1 MKNNEKFLIFFFCFL
16 AVLRVNAQKTINI
29 GAIIEDN
36 TFLWTLESMEQYSD
50 STIITWK
57 IKTKFPKT
65 RMHLPQNVQIKDLN
79 SGTIFQS
86 SFIGEK
92 IDSKNTVFFKREF
105 EFQRFTTRFPAISDS
120 AIISIFITPRLF
132 IDSLYLESSS
142 LFYDVHKYKT
152 PVYNHAPL
160 LTKNDSIL
168 YSNELYLQGIDYYK
182 KRLYQLAIFSFE
194 KALSVE
200 RQLRSFELYWRLGD
214 DFNESLWLSNCY
226 YKLGIT
232 DEAKQISSNYFVE
245 PYDKTL
251 RREADS
257 LSMISDTIYDYSKLC
272 FLKEICVLDS
282 SHIGGNSFRYAESL
296 CDLGCQY
303 SSMREFQKAKH
314 AFERAKAIVSERYK
328 EKNWLIAYIYKN
340 LASISYNEND
350 IVSAI
355 RYMKRSLLE
364 ERDTLYI
371 IDDSSTSSDY
381 NTLANYYSYAG
392 DWETALRIMA
402 NRVDYWYEM
411 YKKDPKK
418 VLAPLGPWMSYYD
431 NKHAYSEALSD
442 YASFYID
449 AGLPKKALR
458 TYKES
463 LDVLGGEYSFGEYK
477 NLGYYY
483 YMIKDYG
490 KAILFYELAAKDYLF
505 LNSDNPNNNSTDYY
519 LNIQNSIAM
528 SYASMGDVKNAI
540 IIQKDII
547 CKADSSTREREKIF
561 GQWEADFDTYAD
573 YISNLARYYNL
584 NHQYDSAIIYE
595 KKSLDIKLKYKPIEN
610 NLAYSYMNLGYAYMG
625 LRQWN
630 EALKFTLEAF
640 NIYSQT
646 KENLFYTRSLM
657 DLVDCFF
664 LSRDTI
670 NLEKYTPILMA
681 AVTDDLLLTLQDLT
695 YDERSNFLDNYSDLI
710 NQKIPKYSYYYP
722 LSDLLAGMT
731 YNASLLLKGALLN
744 SENSI
749 RRIINESNDASLN
762 ILWEE
767 LRADKYI
774 LSKQLEKDSLNRLL
788 NTDSLQ
794 NVIYNLE
801 DSLIIKCK
809 GYDDITKSMKLKWQD
824 IQESLSTQDLAIEFL
839 SFPIENDSVMYAALT
854 LRKDGKSPKLIT
866 LFEENQLKNISD
878 TLCYHSKDM
887 TQLVWEPLLLEL
899 QGVKNI
905 YFSPAGALYNIGIEY
920 LPGMEDYNIYRLSS
934 TRELVNRGET
944 NVNNRAVLYGG
955 LDYDAKLDTLSQSR
969 SQTKFSEKF
978 VDHSDVRSM
987 KYRGG
992 QEKLTHTLDEVEQIE
1007 KELNSS
1013 QWVCLLDTISLGT
1026 EESFKSLSGKKIN
1039 TLHIAT
1045 HGFYYTPEESDHI
1058 GYAFLLPNNQTSAE
1072 DKSLSRSGLLMS
1084 GANHI
1089 LDGDSIPEN
1098 VEDGILTAKE
1108 IADVDLRGLDLVVLS
1123 ACQTGLGDISQ
1134 GEGVFGLQRGF
1145 KKAGANSILMSLW
1158 EVNDEA
1164 TQILMTQFYKNLV
1177 SGQSKR
1183 MSLRYAQKYL
1193 REYNN
1198 GCFNEPKYWAA
1209 FILLDGIEKN

>member
-1 MKNNEKFLIFFFCFL
+1 MAICYHAMGNTEEAILT
-16 AVLRVNAQKTINI
+16 QKKCI
-29 GAIIEDN
+29 
-36 TFLWTLESMEQYSD
+36 S
-50 STIITWK
+50 
-57 IKTKFPKT
+57 KTNP
-65 RMHLPQNVQIKDLN
+65 
-79 SGTIFQS
+79 S
-86 SFIGEK
+86 
-92 IDSKNTVFFKREF
+92 
-105 EFQRFTTRFPAISDS
+105 
-120 AIISIFITPRLF
+120 
-132 IDSLYLESSS
+132 
-142 LFYDVHKYKT
+142 
-152 PVYNHAPL
+152 L
-160 LTKNDSIL
+160 LT
-168 YSNELYLQGIDYYK
+168 YSNGYNG
-182 KRLYQLAIFSFE
+182 
-194 KALSVE
+194 
-200 RQLRSFELYWRLGD
+200 
-214 DFNESLWLSNCY
+214 FNSY
-226 YKLGIT
+226 T
-232 DEAKQISSNYFVE
+232 
-245 PYDKTL
+245 TL
-251 RREADS
+251 
-257 LSMISDTIYDYSKLC
+257 L
-272 FLKEICVLDS
+272 
-282 SHIGGNSFRYAESL
+282 
-296 CDLGCQY
+296 
-303 SSMREFQKAKH
+303 
-314 AFERAKAIVSERYK
+314 
-328 EKNWLIAYIYKN
+328 
-340 LASISYNEND
+340 
-350 IVSAI
+350 
-355 RYMKRSLLE
+355 
-364 ERDTLYI
+364 
-371 IDDSSTSSDY
+371 
-381 NTLANYYSYAG
+381 
-392 DWETALRIMA
+392 
-402 NRVDYWYEM
+402 
-411 YKKDPKK
+411 
-418 VLAPLGPWMSYYD
+418 
-431 NKHAYSEALSD
+431 
-442 YASFYID
+442 
-449 AGLPKKALR
+449 
-458 TYKES
+458 
-463 LDVLGGEYSFGEYK
+463 
-477 NLGYYY
+477 
-483 YMIKDYG
+483 
-490 KAILFYELAAKDYLF
+490 
-505 LNSDNPNNNSTDYY
+505 
-519 LNIQNSIAM
+519 
-528 SYASMGDVKNAI
+528 
-540 IIQKDII
+540 
-547 CKADSSTREREKIF
+547 
-561 GQWEADFDTYAD
+561 
-573 YISNLARYYNL
+573 SNLATFFNF
-584 NHQYDSAIIYE
+584 NEQYDSALVYE
-595 KKSLDIKLKYKPIEN
+595 RKSLELKEQYFSPHSEN
-610 NLAYSYMNLGYAYMG
+610 IAYSYMNLGIALGGKGDWEKAIDYLLFSLEIYKKE
-625 LRQWN
+625 RQ
-630 EALKFTLEAF
+630 KRYYHRTLS
-640 NIYSQT
+640 Y
-646 KENLFYTRSLM
+646 
-657 DLVDCFF
+657 
-664 LSRDTI
+664 LSRFAFVLNDEV
-670 NLEKYTPILMA
+670 NLNRYLSDHIKSASE
-681 AVTDDLLLTLQDLT
+681 DLISTFQELT
-695 YDERSNFLDNYSDLI
+695 YGERSRYIEKYSDLT
-710 NQKIPKYSYYYP
+710 NREIPYYAYYTH
-722 LSDLLAGMT
+722 SDSIMESA
-731 YNASLLLKGALLN
+731 YNASLMMKGALLN
-744 SENSI
+744 SENNVKAVIEKSK
-749 RRIINESNDASLN
+749 DATLKD
-762 ILWEE
+762 LWEE

-1013 QWVCLLDTISLGT
+1013 QWVCLLDTLSLGT